1 MSARRTKMDGG
12 GEAQSVR
19 RSDVRLVDAAEPDA
33 PACVEP
39 LLTEEESLELQR
51 LQQEAQDRNTAAAAA
66 NLTPPQHSLDRARQV
81 RASFARAGD
90 DSDAA
95 ERLLLDLVGGETVIV
110 LQLQDV
116 ESALAVLLS
125 RTVTDPRTALEVA
138 KVLREAVALS
148 SAVRRRVENSLN
160 AAATLKAQRV
170 LLASQR
176 ARLGV

>member
-1 MSARRTKMDGG
+1 MSAARTRRRGNEGTSG
-12 GEAQSVR
+12 VR
-19 RSDVRLVDAAEPDA
+19 GPEVRLVDAAEVEG
-33 PACVEP
+33 PAQAGL
-39 LLTEEESLELQR
+39 LLTEHEAQELQR
-51 LQQEAQDRNTAAAAA
+51 LQEEAEHQAATAAAA
-66 NLTPPQHSLDRARQV
+66 NLVPPQPTLDRARQV
-81 RASFARAGD
+81 RAAFARAGD

-95 ERLLLDLVGGETVIV
+95 ERLLLDLVGSETTIA

-138 KVLREAVALS
+138 KVLRETVALS
-148 SAVRRRVENSLN
+148 NAVRRRVENSLN

-176 ARLGV
+176 GRLGV